1 MGILKY
7 LKNWCQKDFK
17 NLVIQAYGVSELL
30 EQLHGKCE
38 LIVASNGPVA
48 EQKPRLDNAGIS
60 RYFSRF
66 FISEAMGVNKPDK
79 KFFDIIL
86 ENIGNQ
92 DKSSLLMIGDDLS
105 SDIQGAINVGI
116 NSCWFNQKGKEN
128 SLGIKPTFTIYSFEE
143 LLPFLE
149 EGQIEKDRMDDD
161 FII

>member
-1 MGILKY
+1 
-7 LKNWCQKDFK
+7 
-17 NLVIQAYGVSELL
+17 
-30 EQLHGKCE
+30 
-38 LIVASNGPVA
+38 
-48 EQKPRLDNAGIS
+48 
-60 RYFSRF
+60 
-66 FISEAMGVNKPDK
+66 MGVNKPDK

-92 DKSSLLMIGDDLS
+92 DKSSILMIGDDLS

-149 EGQIEKDRMDDD
+149 EVQIEKDRMDDD